1 MHLPCKASRCS
12 WSSRDWRAPVCP
24 RGAVRSTWRG
34 LGSFRAAF
42 VTNSRGI
49 VPVARIDETPM
60 TVDHQLMRT
69 VAEVYG
75 SVPWDTI

>member
-1 MHLPCKASRCS
+1 VHLA
-12 WSSRDWRAPVCP
+12 DI
-24 RGAVRSTWRG
+24 
-34 LGSFRAAF
+34 GSYRAAF

-49 VPVARIDETPM
+49 VPVARIDDHSLD
-60 TVDHQLMRT
+60 VDANLMRT